1 MNQSRTPGPAA
12 RHPRTP
18 AWESAH
24 GRPIPGQSC
33 AAQLQTVRAWH
44 DQAARDPTGLQ
55 TIAFGTRS
63 PSALEE
69 AIGACRTDP
78 DWDQRLA
85 TSLDHFT
92 DCPWPLAYLAT
103 PPARQPA

>member
-18 AWESAH
+18 AWESGH
-24 GRPIPGQSC
+24 GQPIPGPSC

-44 DQAARDPTGLQ
+44 DQAARDPTGLE
-55 TIAFGTRS
+55 TIAFGTRT

-69 AIGACRTDP
+69 AIGASRTDP